1 MADAQSILTPLAIP
15 NSVKADVWDAYQAAT
30 NGDDLAKRLKTLPL
44 ANSVRADLWDAYA
57 ANPPARVAPESSDQG
72 FLHGLAESLN
82 PIPALKAVFNNP
94 LGPAAGVGDL
104 VSGMVDAHV
113 DQGRKAAAAWRS
125 GDRTEAVGHAMAAA
139 LPVFGPAAA
148 NAGEAIGEGRTG
160 EGLGQAAGL
169 IGSVIAPGLLKDV
182 SPAALAKLKGAAT
195 VLPDATDE
203 FISNLAG
210 DVAKR
215 SKWLPGGQK
224 YSDLLNQIKAGRDA
238 SRAARAAAEAKANP
252 AVLRDANSPAY
263 TNFPQ
268 DMAQAPPEFTP
279 TPATA
284 TPSGRVPGSAAR
296 AAAAR
301 TTAETVPPP
310 NALPASDVGR
320 VFDGIEFAPP
330 ETPPEPP
337 APAPPPVAPP
347 EPAPAPT
354 YAQGKA
360 AFEAAKAEA
369 KAAPGEQLEPWQQ
382 QLQDS
387 VDEMKARKAAS
398 TEAVKNAN
406 ATKAADR
413 WTGNLQKFDVKVPAI
428 EDDAR
433 WADLSAKFDE
443 RKGYVPSLA
452 TRQLILD
459 RVDAAA
465 TKAADAPLRKRLIQT
480 LDDPD
485 AAPSTLG
492 SAMKKGK

>member
-30 NGDDLAKRLKTLPL
+30 NGDDLTKRLKNLPL

-57 ANPPARVAPESSDQG
+57 ANPPARPVSSDPG
-72 FLHGLAESLN
+72 FLHGLVESLN
-82 PIPALKAVFNNP
+82 PVPALKAIFSNP

-169 IGSVIAPGLLKDV
+169 IGSVIAPGLLKDL
-182 SPAALAKLKGAAT
+182 SPAALAKLNGAAAI
-195 VLPDATDE
+195 LPDANDE
-203 FISNLAG
+203 LVSSLAG
-210 DVAKR
+210 GVAKL
-215 SKWLPGGQK
+215 SGWLPGSK
-224 YSDLLNQIKAGRDA
+224 NFVELLNGIKATRDA
-238 SRAARAAAEAKANP
+238 SRVARAAAEAKANP

-268 DMAQAPPEFTP
+268 DMTQPPPAFTP

-369 KAAPGEQLEPWQQ
+369 KPSALEQ

-387 VDEMKARKAAS
+387 VDEIKVRKAAAA
-398 TEAVKNAN
+398 EDIKNSN
-406 ATKAADR
+406 RGKAADR
-413 WTGNLQKFDVKVPAI
+413 WVSALNTLEVAAPALG
-428 EDDAR
+428 DDAA
-433 WADLSAKFDE
+433 WARLAQNLGE
-443 RKGYVPSLA
+443 RKGYTPSA
-452 TRQLILD
+452 DTRALIAE
-459 RVDAAA
+459 RMERAA